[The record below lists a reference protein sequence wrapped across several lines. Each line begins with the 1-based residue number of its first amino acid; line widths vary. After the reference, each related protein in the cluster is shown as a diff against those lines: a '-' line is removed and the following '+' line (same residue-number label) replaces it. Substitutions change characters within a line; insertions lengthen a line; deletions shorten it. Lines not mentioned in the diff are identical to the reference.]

1 MGHFPLLGKERKKS
15 TNLPGL
21 SGKPME
27 KSMLVMVRKLFVSFF
42 LRLSTQTV
50 KNVKHVPDIC
60 TYTIACLY
68 SFQLI
73 LHYINYFNIIEHRHY
88 LYV

>member
-50 KNVKHVPDIC
+50 KNVKHKI
-60 TYTIACLY
+60 
-68 SFQLI
+68 
-73 LHYINYFNIIEHRHY
+73 R
-88 LYV
+88 